1 MLMRAEALAYMGGDE
16 NKQEAFEIVKSVNM
30 RSCKGRS
37 LLVYD
42 ADKIKNIVLDE
53 RQRELMFEGKRWY
66 DLMRMVRHSD
76 NPVNAMSTLRSTYLQ
91 RKYGTGGRDAVARM
105 WSLDNL
111 YLPFYQKELDVN
123 PLLVPDQNQAYIIY

>member
-1 MLMRAEALAYMGGDE
+1 M
-16 NKQEAFEIVKSVNM
+16 
-30 RSCKGRS
+30 
-37 LLVYD
+37 LLVLD
-42 ADKIKNIVLDE
+42 QLKIKNIVLDE

-105 WSLDNL
+105 GSLDNL